1 MKEKNSFDMELAKAE
16 ALRLDALFGTNFAE
30 LLDKRYPEKK
40 VASGTDEFSPFN
52 TVNS

>member
-1 MKEKNSFDMELAKAE
+1 MKEEITFDIAKAE